1 MTVVNAVEILLGVA
15 FALALTVEVIGM
27 CGVLKEMVDE
37 FVKPTPKRSSSPPP
51 YVPFGSEQ
59 PKAPPPTGERS
70 NVRIR
75 TSPSAGTPRAIDP

>member
-15 FALALTVEVIGM
+15 FALALTVELIGM
-27 CGVLKEMVDE
+27 CGVLEEMVDE

-51 YVPFGSEQ
+51 YVPFGSDKPNPQ
-59 PKAPPPTGERS
+59 PPIGERS

-75 TSPSAGTPRAIDP
+75 TSPSTGTPRAIDP